1 MEVILEA
8 SDHSRIAAHTCAVKI
23 TDHVVS
29 GNIALLGEEVPPR
42 IWSDG
47 CAAHFMSRFVFHLIA
62 RIKNQFFVEWCYNER
77 HHGKGAMDG
86 VGGAIIKNKV
96 YRDVKSGKVHTKDAK
111 SFVE

>member
-1 MEVILEA
+1 MEVISEA

-29 GNIALLGEEVPPR
+29 GNIALFGEEVPPH

-47 CAAHFMSRFVFHLIA
+47 CATHFRSQFVFYLIA

-77 HHGKGAMDG
+77 HYGKGAMDG
-86 VGGAIIKNKV
+86 VGGAIIKNEV
-96 YRDVKSGKVHTKDAK
+96 YRDVKSGKVHIKDAK